1 MINCIGM
8 AKLTRLDKTMKNKT
22 VKKKMIDYMTDIELF
37 KLFKRLSYEVIPG
50 TNS

>member
-1 MINCIGM
+1 
-8 AKLTRLDKTMKNKT
+8 MKNKT

-37 KLFKRLSYEVIPG
+37 KRLIYEVIPG